1 MHEFIYE
8 KENSLSEKICDELLE
23 IFNNNSTCDT
33 NNFNI
38 IENNINLNKILN
50 DELHSSLKDYFLKID
65 PNDNVYFLNTN
76 LKLNGF
82 TICKILKNNE
92 LSIYNQRVIFEKS
105 KYILLNFT
113 WYLNNID
120 NNNKDN
126 YDVNDG
132 ASIFINNYS
141 VKPKKGKLV
150 IFPCE
155 WFINYREKSSKIND
169 KYILNNFIYLN
180 II

>member
-76 LKLNGF
+76 N
-82 TICKILKNNE
+82 
-92 LSIYNQRVIFEKS
+92 
-105 KYILLNFT
+105 LLNAT
-113 WYLNNID
+113 HPL
-120 NNNKDN
+120 
-126 YDVNDG
+126 
-132 ASIFINNYS
+132 
-141 VKPKKGKLV
+141 
-150 IFPCE
+150 
-155 WFINYREKSSKIND
+155 
-169 KYILNNFIYLN
+169 
-180 II
+180 